1 MDSPQIASRRAAPR
15 SAERLDRDR
24 QAAPQVFE
32 RLRDMIVS
40 LLLPPGSALSRA
52 ALAAQFGVSSTP
64 IRDAL
69 MRLEEEGLVDVFPQH
84 ATVVSR
90 IDVRLAQQAHF
101 LRQALELEIV
111 RLLAGSMTRRSSPSS
126 AGRSRASSNSPR
138 PGISRNSWPPT
149 MIFMPSFMPRPA
161 SGISG
166 TLVRSRS
173 GHIDRLRRL
182 HLPSPGKAQ
191 DIVRHHKLIVT
202 AIGAGEPDE
211 AQQHLRTHLS
221 GTLNYLEP
229 FARVIRNISTAE
241 PARQCWRSIAALRR
255 RATQRGRHPCNFEC
269 RGIKV
274 PRIQTRHAT
283 LPIHVCP
290 EPCR

>member
-1 MDSPQIASRRAAPR
+1 MASPQIAFRRPAPH
-15 SAERLDRDR
+15 SADRLDRDR

-32 RLRDMIVS
+32 RLREMIVS
-40 LLLPPGSALSRA
+40 LKLPPGSALSRA

-111 RLLAGSMTRRSSPSS
+111 KALAQEHADALMNELNGTVALQQKFAK
-126 AGRSRASSNSPR
+126 AGDFEKFMAADNDFHAQLYAATGNRAL
-138 PGISRNSWPPT
+138 WD
-149 MIFMPSFMPRPA
+149 
-161 SGISG
+161 
-166 TLVRSRS
+166 LVRSRS

-191 DIVRHHKLIVT
+191 DILRHHKLIVA
-202 AIGAGEPDE
+202 AIGANQPDD
-211 AQQHLRTHLS
+211 AQRHLRQHLS
-221 GTLNYLEP
+221 GTLGYLAEIR
-229 FARVIRNISTAE
+229 AR
-241 PARQCWRSIAALRR
+241 
-255 RATQRGRHPCNFEC
+255 F
-269 RGIKV
+269 
-274 PRIQTRHAT
+274 
-283 LPIHVCP
+283 P
-290 EPCR
+290 EYLSE

>member
-32 RLRDMIVS
+32 RLRGMIIS
-40 LLLPPGSALSRA
+40 LVLPPGSPLSRA

-69 MRLEEEGLVDVFPQH
+69 MRLEEEGLVEVFPQH

-111 RLLAGSMTRRSSPSS
+111 RLLARNHDEALVAGLH
-126 AGRSRASSNSPR
+126 GRSRSSSNSPR
-138 PGISRNSWPPT
+138 PATSRNSWPPT
-149 MIFMPSFMPRPA
+149 MNFTQLYA
-161 SGISG
+161 AADKQDLW

-191 DIVRHHKLIVT
+191 DIVRHHKLIT
-202 AIGAGEPDE
+202 KAIGAGEPDE
-211 AQQHLRTHLS
+211 AQRHLRTHLV
-221 GTLNYLEP
+221 GHT
-229 FARVIRNISTAE
+229 
-241 PARQCWRSIAALRR
+241 
-255 RATQRGRHPCNFEC
+255 
-269 RGIKV
+269 
-274 PRIQTRHAT
+274 
-283 LPIHVCP
+283 
-290 EPCR
+290 